1 LCLPTRGL
9 RSRLSQHREIKDMQT
24 NAIPASA
31 PGNRAPQCRAVL
43 LLMLAP
49 WLGGCDAAGTICSQA
64 SGSLE
69 QTICDGTSTDTGS
82 LTGVPYSD
90 NGLSLDMGLNDKSL
104 SGIVPSQLGLL
115 TALKGLELKRN
126 DLSGS
131 LPSQLGLLTAMT
143 LLSAYGNDLSG
154 SLPSQLGLLTAMTY
168 LSLYDMKNGGLS
180 GYVPS
185 QLGLLTALTTVLLRS
200 PERQLGLSGS
210 LPSQLGRLTALTDLN
225 LYNNHLSGSVPSQ
238 LGMLTALPG
247 LKMCVW

>member
-1 LCLPTRGL
+1 MGGTMTPATLCA
-9 RSRLSQHREIKDMQT
+9 QIKDMQT

-143 LLSAYGNDLSG
+143 
-154 SLPSQLGLLTAMTY
+154 Y

>member
-1 LCLPTRGL
+1 
-9 RSRLSQHREIKDMQT
+9 MQT

-143 LLSAYGNDLSG
+143 
-154 SLPSQLGLLTAMTY
+154 Y